1 MVKKGL
7 LKTCSVCGKPLEL
20 HLCPACAGTGKVR
33 SGLFGKRACERCGGT
48 GRLLL
53 CPDRLSHFTAG
64 LPKVGDVTFK
74 PASGGLGTPARRTC
88 PTCRGTRGIR
98 HPFTGQAG
106 PCPTCGG
113 KGWV

>member
-7 LKTCSVCGKPLEL
+7 LRTCSVCGKLLEV
-20 HLCPACAGTGKVR
+20 HPCRACAGTGKAR
-33 SGLFGKRACERCGGT
+33 DGLFGKRACERCHGT

-53 CPDRLSHFTAG
+53 CPDRAMHLAG
-64 LPKVGDVTFK
+64 ALPKVGGVGVG
-74 PASGGLGTPARRTC
+74 PAGGGLGTPARRTC
-88 PTCRGTRGIR
+88 PTCKGTKGIR

-106 PCPTCGG
+106 PCPRCGG